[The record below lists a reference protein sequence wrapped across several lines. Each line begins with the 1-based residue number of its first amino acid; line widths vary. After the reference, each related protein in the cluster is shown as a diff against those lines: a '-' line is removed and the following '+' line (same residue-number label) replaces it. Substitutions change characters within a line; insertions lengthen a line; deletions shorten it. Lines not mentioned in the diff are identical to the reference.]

1 MRFRIDI
8 DDRAAEKA
16 LKELLRRG
24 ENLEPAL
31 RSVGGQGGRAR
42 ELPAT
47 GVPARSGPAAA
58 PREVSNAVRT
68 AGYVLTGSSDSAAP
82 SGSIN
87 ACNALSAK

>member
-42 ELPAT
+42 DYRQRVYRPDRD
-47 GVPARSGPAAA
+47 P
-58 PREVSNAVRT
+58 PRRRVEVSNAVRT